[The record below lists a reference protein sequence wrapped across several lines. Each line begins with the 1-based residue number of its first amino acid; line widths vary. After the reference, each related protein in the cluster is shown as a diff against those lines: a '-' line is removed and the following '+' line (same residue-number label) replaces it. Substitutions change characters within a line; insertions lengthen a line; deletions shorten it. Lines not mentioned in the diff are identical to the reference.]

1 MKWYEILIYSLM
13 IYIHIQ
19 RMSPV
24 CTFMYYLGINLF
36 YMICILPDH
45 DMEETRE
52 NESLEA
58 QDWGEIQVRNTGNF
72 SNGNWYDLYHHFF
85 GGINY

>member
-1 MKWYEILIYSLM
+1 
-13 IYIHIQ
+13 
-19 RMSPV
+19 MSPV

-36 YMICILPDH
+36 YTICIIPDH

-58 QDWGEIQVRNTGNF
+58 
-72 SNGNWYDLYHHFF
+72 
-85 GGINY
+85 